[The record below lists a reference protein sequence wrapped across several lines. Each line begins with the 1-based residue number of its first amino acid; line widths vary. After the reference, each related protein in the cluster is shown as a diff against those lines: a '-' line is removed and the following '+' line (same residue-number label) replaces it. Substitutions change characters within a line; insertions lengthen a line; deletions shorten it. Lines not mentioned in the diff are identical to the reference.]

1 MTPKLS
7 RWIARVMQL
16 DALELQPKALRL
28 AALELRRNVKAEVET
43 LFLVLAELL
52 EAVADVLENLLS
64 PSEGV

>member
-1 MTPKLS
+1 MCSSDL
-7 RWIARVMQL
+7 
-16 DALELQPKALRL
+16 
-28 AALELRRNVKAEVET
+28 NVKAEVET

>member
-28 AALELRRNVKAEVET
+28 AALELRRNVKAEVDT